1 MAKIKTELS
10 MLEAT
15 ELLIKRKI
23 KPQKFS
29 KIAKEVFEL
38 MGLSDAEDLDL
49 RTAQL
54 YTDLSLSG
62 KFVATGEDM
71 WDLKSR
77 QLYETANYDTYEL
90 DFETEEPITLLG
102 EDAPVAALISPDR
115 MGIVDEEEE
124 EAVDP
129 DENEVDEA
137 VAAEDVVPL
146 ISDDYGDDSD
156 AEVESE
162 ENDAHAGL
170 SIYKEEEME

>member
-1 MAKIKTELS
+1 MAKIQTELS
-10 MLEAT
+10 MLESA

-38 MGLSDAEDLDL
+38 MGLSDACDLDV

-77 QLYETANYDTYEL
+77 QLYETADYDTYEL
-90 DFETEEPITLLG
+90 DFETEEPIPLLG
-102 EDAPVAALISPDR
+102 DDAPDAALMNSKR
-115 MGIVDEEEE
+115 MIIDDDEEEE
-124 EAVDP
+124 IIEDK
-129 DENEVDEA
+129 DET
-137 VAAEDVVPL
+137 L

-156 AEVESE
+156 AEVKDG
-162 ENDAHAGL
+162 ENDEHVGL
-170 SIYKEEEME
+170 SIYNENEME

>member
-1 MAKIKTELS
+1 MAKIQTELS
-10 MLEAT
+10 MLEAA

-38 MGLSDAEDLDL
+38 MGLSGVSDLDV

-102 EDAPVAALISPDR
+102 EDAPDAALIISSDR
-115 MGIVDEEEE
+115 MVVDDEEEDDE
-124 EAVDP
+124 DN
-129 DENEVDEA
+129 ENEPA
-137 VAAEDVVPL
+137 TPL

-156 AEVESE
+156 AEVDDDEKDE
-162 ENDAHAGL
+162 HAGL
-170 SIYKEEEME
+170 SIYSEDEIK

>member
-1 MAKIKTELS
+1 MAKIQTELS
-10 MLEAT
+10 MLEAA

-38 MGLSDAEDLDL
+38 MGLSGVGDLDV

-77 QLYETANYDTYEL
+77 QLYDTANYDTYEL

-102 EDAPVAALISPDR
+102 EDAPDAALNISSDR
-115 MGIVDEEEE
+115 IVVTEDDEEREGG
-124 EAVDP
+124 AG
-129 DENEVDEA
+129 
-137 VAAEDVVPL
+137 VATKDTPL
-146 ISDDYGDDSD
+146 VSDDYGDDSD
-156 AEVESE
+156 AEVENE
-162 ENDAHAGL
+162 ENDKHAGL
-170 SIYKEEEME
+170 SIYNEDDMK

>member
-10 MLEAT
+10 MLEAA

-23 KPQKFS
+23 KPQKFT

-38 MGLSDAEDLDL
+38 MGISDAEDLEM

-102 EDAPVAALISPDR
+102 EDAPAAALISPDLIIADA
-115 MGIVDEEEE
+115 GKEEIVVNDGDQS
-124 EAVDP
+124 V
-129 DENEVDEA
+129 
-137 VAAEDVVPL
+137 
-146 ISDDYGDDSD
+146 SDDYGDDSN
-156 AEVESE
+156 AEIKNE
-162 ENDAHAGL
+162 EGDEHAGL
-170 SIYKEEEME
+170 SIYSEEEMK

>member
-1 MAKIKTELS
+1 MAKIQTELS
-10 MLEAT
+10 MLEAA

-23 KPQKFS
+23 KPQKFT

-38 MGLSDAEDLDL
+38 MGLSDVDDLDI

-102 EDAPVAALISPDR
+102 EDAPDAALIINSDR
-115 MGIVDEEEE
+115 IVADEEEE
-124 EAVDP
+124 RDG
-129 DENEVDEA
+129 
-137 VAAEDVVPL
+137 AEDIATKDASL

-156 AEVESE
+156 AEVENE
-162 ENDAHAGL
+162 ENDKHAGL
-170 SIYKEEEME
+170 SIYNEDDMK

>member
-1 MAKIKTELS
+1 MAKIQTELS

-38 MGLSDAEDLDL
+38 MGISDAEDLEV

-102 EDAPVAALISPDR
+102 EDAPEVALISPDR
-115 MGIVDEEEE
+115 IIPDTEEEE
-124 EAVDP
+124 IIVNDG
-129 DENEVDEA
+129 DQSV
-137 VAAEDVVPL
+137 
-146 ISDDYGDDSD
+146 SDDYGDDSN
-156 AEVESE
+156 AEVKNE
-162 ENDAHAGL
+162 ENDEHAGL
-170 SIYKEEEME
+170 SIYSEDEIE

>member
-1 MAKIKTELS
+1 MSKIQTELS
-10 MLEAT
+10 MLEAA

-23 KPQKFS
+23 KPQKFT
-29 KIAKEVFEL
+29 KIAREVFEL
-38 MGLSDAEDLDL
+38 MGLSGAEDLDE

-102 EDAPVAALISPDR
+102 EDAPVAALILDTDR
-115 MGIVDEEEE
+115 IVDEEE
-124 EAVDP
+124 D
-129 DENEVDEA
+129 DD
-137 VAAEDVVPL
+137 DVVEDKIPL
-146 ISDDYGDDSD
+146 VSDDYGDDSD
-156 AEVESE
+156 AEI
-162 ENDAHAGL
+162 ENDETDEHAGL
-170 SIYKEEEME
+170 SIYSEDELK

>member
-1 MAKIKTELS
+1 MSKIQTELS
-10 MLEAT
+10 MLEAA

-23 KPQKFS
+23 KPQKFT
-29 KIAKEVFEL
+29 KIAREVFEL
-38 MGLSDAEDLDL
+38 MGLSAAEDLDE

-102 EDAPVAALISPDR
+102 EDAPVAALIIDSDR
-115 MGIVDEEEE
+115 IIEDEEEDDVE
-124 EAVDP
+124 D
-129 DENEVDEA
+129 
-137 VAAEDVVPL
+137 DVVEDKIPL
-146 ISDDYGDDSD
+146 VADDYGDDSD
-156 AEVESE
+156 AEI
-162 ENDAHAGL
+162 ENDENDEHAGL
-170 SIYKEEEME
+170 SIYSEDEIK

>member
-1 MAKIKTELS
+1 MAKIQTELS

-38 MGLSDAEDLDL
+38 MGLSDAADIDA

-90 DFETEEPITLLG
+90 DFETEEPIMLLG

-115 MGIVDEEEE
+115 MMIDDDDDEDEDLTDEDN
-124 EAVDP
+124 EAV
-129 DENEVDEA
+129 
-137 VAAEDVVPL
+137 EDVAPL
-146 ISDDYGDDSD
+146 VSDDYGDNSD
-156 AEVESE
+156 AEVEAE
-162 ENDAHAGL
+162 ENDATAGL
-170 SIYKEEEME
+170 SIYTEKELN

>member
-1 MAKIKTELS
+1 MAKIQTELS
-10 MLEAT
+10 MLEAA

-23 KPQKFS
+23 KPQKFT

-38 MGLSDAEDLDL
+38 MGLSGVEDLDV

-102 EDAPVAALISPDR
+102 EDAPDASLVINSDRIAVVAS
-115 MGIVDEEEE
+115 E
-124 EAVDP
+124 
-129 DENEVDEA
+129 
-137 VAAEDVVPL
+137 EDVAEGVEKAPL
-146 ISDDYGDDSD
+146 VSDDYGDDSD
-156 AEVESE
+156 AEVQNE
-162 ENDAHAGL
+162 ENNEHAGL
-170 SIYKEEEME
+170 SIYSEDEMK

>member
-1 MAKIKTELS
+1 MSKIKTELS
-10 MLEAT
+10 MLEAA

-38 MGLSDAEDLDL
+38 MGLNNAEDLET

-90 DFETEEPITLLG
+90 DFETEEPVSLLG
-102 EDAPVAALISPDR
+102 DDAPDATLVSPDR
-115 MGIVDEEEE
+115 MVISEDEEEE
-124 EAVDP
+124 EAKS
-129 DENEVDEA
+129 DEPSTSTEDEA
-137 VAAEDVVPL
+137 PL
-146 ISDDYGDDSD
+146 VSDDYGDDSD
-156 AEVESE
+156 AEVEST
-162 ENDAHAGL
+162 ENDEHAGL
-170 SIYKEEEME
+170 SIYNEEELDS

>member
-1 MAKIKTELS
+1 MAKIQTELS
-10 MLEAT
+10 MLEAA

-38 MGLSDAEDLDL
+38 MGLSDVEDLDV

-90 DFETEEPITLLG
+90 DFETDEPITLLG
-102 EDAPVAALISPDR
+102 EDAPVAALINPDR
-115 MGIVDEEEE
+115 AIAEDEDEEVVANKE
-124 EAVDP
+124 
-129 DENEVDEA
+129 DEA
-137 VAAEDVVPL
+137 GEDDEVSV
-146 ISDDYGDDSD
+146 SDDYSDDSTP
-156 AEVESE
+156 EVENKESDE
-162 ENDAHAGL
+162 HAGL
-170 SIYKEEEME
+170 SIYSEDEME

>member
-1 MAKIKTELS
+1 MAKIQTELS
-10 MLEAT
+10 MLEAA

-38 MGLSDAEDLDL
+38 MGLSNEEDLDV

-102 EDAPVAALISPDR
+102 EDAPVVALLSPDR
-115 MGIVDEEEE
+115 IIVDDEDEETI
-124 EAVDP
+124 VNDG
-129 DENEVDEA
+129 DQST
-137 VAAEDVVPL
+137 
-146 ISDDYGDDSD
+146 SDDYGDDSN
-156 AEVESE
+156 AEVKNEESDE
-162 ENDAHAGL
+162 HAGL
-170 SIYKEEEME
+170 SIYSEDEME

>member
-1 MAKIKTELS
+1 MGKIQTELS
-10 MLEAT
+10 MLEAA

-23 KPQKFS
+23 KPQKFT

-38 MGLSDAEDLDL
+38 MGLTDVEDLDV

-90 DFETEEPITLLG
+90 DFETEEPLTLLG
-102 EDAPVAALISPDR
+102 EDAPVAALINPDR
-115 MGIVDEEEE
+115 MVIDDDEDDEEIIE
-124 EAVDP
+124 
-129 DENEVDEA
+129 
-137 VAAEDVVPL
+137 AEDTVS

-156 AEVESE
+156 AEVKDD
-162 ENDAHAGL
+162 ENDEHAGL
-170 SIYKEEEME
+170 SIYSEDEME

>member
-1 MAKIKTELS
+1 MAKIQTELS
-10 MLEAT
+10 MLEAA

-23 KPQKFS
+23 KPQKFT
-29 KIAKEVFEL
+29 KIAREVFEL
-38 MGLSDAEDLDL
+38 MGLSGAPDLDV

-102 EDAPVAALISPDR
+102 EDAPDAALIISSDR
-115 MGIVDEEEE
+115 LVVVDDEEDEE
-124 EAVDP
+124 DDIDIIKESVQLA
-129 DENEVDEA
+129 
-137 VAAEDVVPL
+137 
-146 ISDDYGDDSD
+146 SDDYGDDSD
-156 AEVESE
+156 AEIENV
-162 ENDAHAGL
+162 ENDEHAGL
-170 SIYKEEEME
+170 SIYSEDEIKKKSG

>member
-1 MAKIKTELS
+1 MAKIQTELS
-10 MLEAT
+10 MLEAV

-38 MGLSDAEDLDL
+38 MGLTGVEDLES

-102 EDAPVAALISPDR
+102 EDAPDAALIISSDR
-115 MGIVDEEEE
+115 MVVDDDDDDEEDVIEE
-124 EAVDP
+124 ET
-129 DENEVDEA
+129 
-137 VAAEDVVPL
+137 PL
-146 ISDDYGDDSD
+146 SSDDYGDDSD
-156 AEVESE
+156 AEVEDE
-162 ENDAHAGL
+162 ENDEHAGL
-170 SIYKEEEME
+170 SIYSETEMK

>member
-1 MAKIKTELS
+1 MGKIQTELS
-10 MLEAT
+10 MLEAA

-23 KPQKFS
+23 KPQKFA

-38 MGLSDAEDLDL
+38 MGLTDVEDLDV

-90 DFETEEPITLLG
+90 DFETEEPLTLLG
-102 EDAPVAALISPDR
+102 EDAPVAALINPDR
-115 MGIVDEEEE
+115 MVIDLDEDDDEEITE
-124 EAVDP
+124 
-129 DENEVDEA
+129 
-137 VAAEDVVPL
+137 AEDTVS

-156 AEVESE
+156 AEVKDD
-162 ENDAHAGL
+162 ENDEHAGL
-170 SIYKEEEME
+170 SIYNEDEME